1 MSITKTCP
9 HCDLEI
15 PLRATVCEA
24 CGSFELSNL
33 SNTAQGLVAWVV
45 IAAAFVAFSAYRIS
59 AGDVF
64 STALLGLGTAVFGM
78 KFVVVLKRLGQKSW
92 MRRD

>member
-1 MSITKTCP
+1 MSTTKICP
-9 HCDLEI
+9 HCDFEI
-15 PLRATVCEA
+15 PVRAAVCKT
-24 CGSFELSNL
+24 CGAAELQDLSNA
-33 SNTAQGLVAWVV
+33 AQGLVAWVL

-64 STALLGLGTAVFGM
+64 FTALLGLGTAVFGM
-78 KFVVVLKRLGQKSW
+78 KVVFLLKRLGDKSW